1 MKRIVIIGASSGI
14 GLKTALRFA
23 RMGWHVG
30 VAARRTDNLRALK
43 NQYRQQVEYAGI
55 DITDD
60 DTPERILELIKRLGG
75 MDVMLDCAGTG
86 WSNPQLDIA
95 KETATVR
102 TNVEGFIRVV
112 DTAYRYFADN
122 KIGGQ
127 IATITSVAGTKG
139 IGISAAYS
147 ASKRFEST
155 YLEALS
161 QLTAVDG
168 TGIRITDIRPGF
180 IRTALLDPSRDYPML
195 MDVDYAA
202 DRVVRAITGRK
213 HVAYI
218 DWRWGLL
225 TRAWSLI
232 PSIIWRKLKI
242 NL

>member
-14 GLKTALRFA
+14 GLKTAMRFA
-23 RMGWHVG
+23 RMGWYVG

-43 NQYRQQVEYAGI
+43 NQYPRQVEYSEI
-55 DITDD
+55 DITAEDC
-60 DTPERILELIKRLGG
+60 PERIRELIQRIGG
-75 MDVMLDCAGTG
+75 MDVILDCAGTG

-102 TNVEGFIRVV
+102 TNAEGFVRVT

-122 KIGGQ
+122 GISGQ
-127 IATITSVAGTKG
+127 IAAITSVAGTKG

-147 ASKRFEST
+147 ATKRFEST

-168 TGIRITDIRPGF
+168 ADIMITDIRPGF

-225 TRAWSLI
+225 TCLWSLI
-232 PSIIWRKLKI
+232 PSAIWRKLKI
-242 NL
+242 KL